1 MNPHSPLKGVFP
13 AVPTPLDANGAFH
26 ADNFVHHIHAMQ
38 SEGCDG
44 IVVLGTT
51 GEGPSMGLEER
62 KTLVSAAV
70 EASQGMLTIAA
81 TGCASLADTITLTR
95 YAFEA
100 GADAVLV
107 IPPFYFRNPTLEG
120 LTAYFRTIL
129 DDAVPQDGK
138 MLLYHIP
145 QVTQVPITPELLES
159 LLHVAPDKVT
169 GVKDSGGDLTYQR
182 TLCERF
188 PTLQIFTG
196 SDRYLLES
204 LRYGSAGCITAG
216 ANVLARLNVAVYD
229 AFLRDQREVDA
240 LQDRLTAGRSVLE
253 KYMPF
258 PPTIKYLLSHRYNTS
273 GWEPRPPLV
282 QLDLEQQANLLDEL
296 KAVDISAWISWLG

>member
-1 MNPHSPLKGVFP
+1 MNPHSPLQGVFP
-13 AVPTPLDANGAFH
+13 AVPTPLDANSAFH
-26 ADNFVHHIHAMQ
+26 EDNFVHHIHTMQ

-62 KTLVSAAV
+62 KFIISAAV
-70 EASQGMLTIAA
+70 EVSQEMMTIAA

-95 YAFEA
+95 YAFA
-100 GADAVLV
+100 TGADAVLV
-107 IPPFYFRNPTLEG
+107 VPPFYFKDPTLEG

-129 DDAVPQDGK
+129 DKAVPQDGR

-145 QVTQVPITPELLES
+145 QVTLVPITLDLLES
-159 LLHVAPDKVT
+159 LLQVAPDKVA

-204 LRYGSAGCITAG
+204 LRFGSAGCITAG

-229 AFLRDQREVDA
+229 AFLRDQPGA
-240 LQDRLTAGRSVLE
+240 YSLQDLLTAGRSVLE
-253 KYMPF
+253 RYMPF
-258 PPTIKYLLSHRYNTS
+258 PPAIKYLLSHRYNTS
-273 GWEPRPPLV
+273 GWEPRPSLVPLE
-282 QLDLEQQANLLDEL
+282 LEQQASLLGEL
-296 KAVDISAWISWLG
+296 KAVDISAWIPWLE